1 MNTEDCFVHIVPTQP
16 ELAGYR
22 YTVRATTSYGAPC
35 GSLKEIILCQ
45 TNNLDES
52 FDIFAANQGRYHTL
66 CWSINHEVN
75 EQPQEDLSI
84 LDRLGR
90 WLRKL
95 WPTK

>member
-22 YTVRATTSYGAPC
+22 YTVRASTRAV
-35 GSLKEIILCQ
+35 KEIVLCQ
-45 TNNLDES
+45 TNSLDES
-52 FDIFAANQGRYHTL
+52 FEVFAANQGRYHTL
-66 CWSINHEVN
+66 CWSINHEVKD
-75 EQPQEDLSI
+75 EQSQEDLSI